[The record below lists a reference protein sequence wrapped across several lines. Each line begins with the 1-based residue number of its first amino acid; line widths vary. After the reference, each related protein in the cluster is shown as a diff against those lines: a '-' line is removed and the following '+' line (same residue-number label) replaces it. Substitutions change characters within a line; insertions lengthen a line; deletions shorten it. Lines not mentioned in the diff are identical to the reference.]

1 MLSSNSIKLQ
11 GAFLALFL
19 FLALPGQVT
28 AQLGGA
34 LPLNRL
40 RQGSI
45 EVNGIPFEDL
55 AASQGDEGVIASLC
69 QCSYTVLKSE
79 DPDLPWAAYT
89 LFEGNRKVSISF
101 GGDGSATMGIS
112 NLELL
117 GSEAAVTLNGV
128 TLSRGDHITELGAV
142 QSQKQ
147 YGGGSLHFALFTANL
162 SDSFFHIDFEPE
174 SGEIR
179 KIGYLVPF

>member
-1 MLSSNSIKLQ
+1 VLRSNSIKLQ
-11 GAFLALFL
+11 GAFLVLFL
-19 FLALPGQVT
+19 FLAAPGRATGQT
-28 AQLGGA
+28 GGT
-34 LPLNRL
+34 LPLNTL

-45 EVNGIPFEDL
+45 EVNGIPFKDL
-55 AASQGDEGVIASLC
+55 ADSQGDEGVIASLC

-89 LFEGNRKVSISF
+89 LFEGDRRVSVSF
-101 GGDGSATMGIS
+101 GGDGSAAMGIS

-117 GSEAAVTLNGV
+117 GSDAAVTLNGV
-128 TLSRGDHITELGAV
+128 TLSRGDRINELGAV

-147 YGGGSLHFALFTANL
+147 YSGGSLHFALFTAGL

-174 SGEIR
+174 SGEIQ